1 MAAHKPEQGAEKD
14 QGANPGLAAKLND
27 FLRRN
32 RVAAL
37 AVLVTLTVGIVAAA
51 VWSVVTEAADAK
63 AALAV
68 ESADASFDAWASAPD
83 ASSKAAL
90 EETLKGEL
98 AALAARYDNRWP
110 GLHAELLLARMSA
123 EAGKWSEAET
133 LYAALARK
141 APAASHVGPAA
152 YRYAADAAERAGA
165 NDRAASLLNEY
176 LEAWEGKVPGAERAR
191 LALLRLAE
199 ATRDYAAARVQHDIL
214 VSRYPDSDWT
224 KLAANRILYLES
236 QGLLD

>member
-1 MAAHKPEQGAEKD
+1 MAAQKPDKGAERDQGAE
-14 QGANPGLAAKLND
+14 PGLAAKLND

-32 RVAAL
+32 RVAAF
-37 AVLVTLTVGIVAAA
+37 AVLVTLVVGIAGVA
-51 VWSVVTEAADAK
+51 VWSVVSEAADAK

-68 ESADASFDAWASAPD
+68 EAADASFAAWTSAPD
-83 ASSKAAL
+83 AAAKSDL
-90 EETLKGEL
+90 EATLRAEL
-98 AALAARYDNRWP
+98 EALSARYGTDWP
-110 GLHAELLLARMSA
+110 GLHAELLAARMVA
-123 EAGKWSEAET
+123 EAGKWAEAES

-141 APAASHVGPAA
+141 APATSHVGPAA

-165 NDRAASLLNEY
+165 NDRAATLLNEF
-176 LEAWEGKVPGAERAR
+176 LAAWEGKAPGAERAH

-199 ATRDYAAARVQHDIL
+199 AVRDYAAAREQYEVM